1 MRRST
6 WEGRVRVLDEAGY
19 VRYDFRTA
27 TRLDQLAQHVL
38 ERYGGDLR
46 RLRIAA
52 GQDRG
57 RARELLQEFVG
68 IGPVGADVFLRE
80 AQVAWPKLR
89 PYVDP
94 RVQATA
100 AELGLPAEPRQL
112 ATLVPDKDFAR
123 LVAALVR
130 VRLTRRLPR
139 GRMSILGGGP
149 R

>member
-6 WEGRVRVLDEAGY
+6 WERRVRVLDEAGY

-94 RVQATA
+94 RVQDTAT
-100 AELGLPAEPRQL
+100 ELGLPAIRTGSPRL
-112 ATLVPDKDFAR
+112 CRTRTL
-123 LVAALVR
+123 
-130 VRLTRRLPR
+130 
-139 GRMSILGGGP
+139 LGW
-149 R
+149 